1 MRSHPGGK
9 EHTLHLLELAG
20 LREGDA
26 VLDMGAGDGEAV
38 LLMRSMG
45 IAASGIDLEPRS
57 PDVEQGDMLRTSF
70 PDRCFDAVLSQCSFF
85 ASFDQPGALREACR
99 LLRRGGKLLLSDVF
113 FSEPE
118 KMLRDA
124 GFDIVCSE
132 DMTELWLEYYLEA
145 LWRDESPCCDIPKG
159 KSRYF
164 VLIGRKD

>member
-57 PDVEQGDMLRTSF
+57 PDVERGDMLRTSF
-70 PDRCFDAVLSQCSFF
+70 PVQTCSFQNLKKCCGMPDLI
-85 ASFDQPGALREACR
+85 SSVLR
-99 LLRRGGKLLLSDVF
+99 
-113 FSEPE
+113 
-118 KMLRDA
+118 
-124 GFDIVCSE
+124 I
-132 DMTELWLEYYLEA
+132 
-145 LWRDESPCCDIPKG
+145 
-159 KSRYF
+159 
-164 VLIGRKD
+164 

>member
-85 ASFDQPGALREACR
+85 
-99 LLRRGGKLLLSDVF
+99 RR
-113 FSEPE
+113 
-118 KMLRDA
+118 
-124 GFDIVCSE
+124 
-132 DMTELWLEYYLEA
+132 
-145 LWRDESPCCDIPKG
+145 
-159 KSRYF
+159 
-164 VLIGRKD
+164 VLFRT